1 MSDKFLFHEKAL
13 EEASRLKILQPFI
26 RVILLAFEH
35 YRLTDL
41 NSRAIG
47 FTASSPIFKS
57 GFPDNSRINAIQA
70 ILERACRMSLPDV
83 CVDIC
88 PLDEEGEV
96 FYIEFFV
103 S

>member
-1 MSDKFLFHEKAL
+1 MNEKFEFHEKVL
-13 EEASRLKILQPFI
+13 EEASSMKILQPFTNAI
-26 RVILLAFEH
+26 QLVFERYCLA
-35 YRLTDL
+35 DL
-41 NSRAIG
+41 NPRSVG
-47 FTASSPIFKS
+47 FTASSPVFGTGS
-57 GFPDNSRINAIQA
+57 PDSSRIHAIQA

-83 CVDIC
+83 LIDIC